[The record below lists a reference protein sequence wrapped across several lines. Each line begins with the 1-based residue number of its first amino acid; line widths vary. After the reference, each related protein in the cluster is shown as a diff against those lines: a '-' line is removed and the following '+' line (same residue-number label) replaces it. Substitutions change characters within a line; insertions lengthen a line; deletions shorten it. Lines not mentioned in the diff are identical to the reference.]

1 MEPTTTA
8 RLDQLEGKLDRLC
21 AQFTKHESVVSGR
34 FQSLEER
41 FQSLEELLKCV
52 LAGAGGNGH
61 YQLLNPAH
69 SEEAKG
75 N

>member
-1 MEPTTTA
+1 MA

-21 AQFTKHESVVSGR
+21 AQFTKHESVVS
-34 FQSLEER
+34 ER
-41 FQSLEELLKCV
+41 FQSLEELLKCM

-61 YQLLNPAH
+61 YQLPNPAH